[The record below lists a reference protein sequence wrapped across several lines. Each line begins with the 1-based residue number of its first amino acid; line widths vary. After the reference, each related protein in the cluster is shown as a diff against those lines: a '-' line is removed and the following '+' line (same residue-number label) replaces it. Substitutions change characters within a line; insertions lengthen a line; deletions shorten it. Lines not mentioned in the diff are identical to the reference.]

1 MLTSA
6 IVIYL
11 FCMPMGYMVGKMYM
25 WSMVNKKE
33 TDREQQE
40 ALDNLGF
47 IPYLTAM
54 LLPMGTILA
63 INMIMQGD
71 E

>member
-1 MLTSA
+1 MLIHA
-6 IVIYL
+6 IMIYL

-25 WSMVNKKE
+25 WSRVNRLEHTIDQEKE
-33 TDREQQE
+33 
-40 ALDNLGF
+40 LGNLSF
-47 IPYLTAM
+47 LPYLTAL